1 MLDSLVTKAKKT
13 NSKTWKWIL
22 GGTIA
27 LILVFAV
34 WWMKRRYDELQRL
47 RAEKK
52 LTEERQKD
60 MELEAKNEKDANLAK
75 ALKEEADRLNTRVKE
90 RETEIMAREKEYEE
104 AKKRIDDAK
113 DWKKLEDEARGR

>member
-13 NSKTWKWIL
+13 NSKVWKWIL
-22 GGTIA
+22 GVTIA
-27 LILVFAV
+27 LILAFAI

-75 ALKEEADRLNTRVKE
+75 ALTEEADRLNTRVKE
-90 RETEIMAREKEYEE
+90 RETEIMSREKEYNE
-104 AKKRIDDAK
+104 AKKRVDDAK
-113 DWKKLEDEARGR
+113 DWKKLEDEARG